1 MNQVRKPGRRL
12 LLGVAGLAGALLL
25 ALLLLAAAALDREPL
40 LAEQEHFSVGDVAHA
55 LALARQHDP
64 RRAVPGR
71 PQELAMT
78 ERDLQLLVHQAARRL
93 HGLRV
98 GLDLQPGQALLQA
111 SWPWQLGPANGWVN
125 LQARL
130 EQRPAGLPALASWQ
144 MGRLH
149 LPRSW
154 GVPLLRAIWQR
165 QAALPPL
172 ELLPELVQQ
181 VQFEETQLQLRYTWQ
196 ADTTRRLLTALTP
209 PEERE
214 RLHAYA
220 ERLAELSSRQ
230 AGHSVPLPALLGPM
244 FALAQERSLQH
255 DAAAENRAAVLSLAL
270 YVTGRPLQK
279 LVPEAQTWPRPRA
292 LSVQLAGR
300 EDFSQHFLIS
310 ALLAMEGTSPLTEA
324 IGLTKEVQDAQ
335 GGSGFSF
342 TDLAA
347 NRAGQRFGELALQQP
362 ALLQQRLARG
372 LGESALMP
380 RVDDL
385 PEFLQQPEFEAFYG
399 HVGSPPYQRVLLDI
413 ERRLGALPLYR

>member
-1 MNQVRKPGRRL
+1 MEANRKPARR
-12 LLGVAGLAGALLL
+12 
-25 ALLLLAAAALDREPL
+25 LLLAAAAGLGAGLLVLALLLATAVDRQPL
-40 LAEQEHFSVGDVAHA
+40 LAEQQHFSVEDVAHA
-55 LALARQHDP
+55 LALAREHDP
-64 RRAVPGR
+64 RRARPGQ
-71 PQELAMT
+71 PQQLAMT
-78 ERDLQLLVHQAARRL
+78 ERDLQLLAHQAARRL
-93 HGLRV
+93 QGLRV
-98 GLDLQPGQALLQA
+98 ALDLQPGQAQLQA
-111 SWPWQLGPANGWVN
+111 SWPWQLGPANGWLN
-125 LQARL
+125 LQAEL
-130 EQRPAGLPALASWQ
+130 QQSSTGLPALASWKLGQ
-144 MGRLH
+144 LP
-149 LPRSW
+149 LPRAW
-154 GVPLLRAIWQR
+154 ALPLLRFAWKR

-181 VQFEETQLQLRYTWQ
+181 VQFEETQMLLRYVWQ
-196 ADTTRRLLTALTP
+196 ADTTQRLLAALTP

-220 ERLAELSSRQ
+220 QRLAELSRQ
-230 AGHSVPLPALLGPM
+230 APGHGVALPALLLPM
-244 FALAQERSLQH
+244 FELARERSLQH
-255 DAAAENRAAVLSLAL
+255 DAAAENRAAVLVLAL
-270 YVTGRPLQK
+270 HATGRPLYK
-279 LVPEAQTWPRPRA
+279 LVPEARTWPQPRR
-292 LSVQLAGR
+292 LNVQLAGR
-300 EDFSQHFLIS
+300 DDFAQHFLVS
-310 ALLAMEGTSPLTEA
+310 ALLAMEGSNPLTEA

-372 LGESALMP
+372 VQESALMP